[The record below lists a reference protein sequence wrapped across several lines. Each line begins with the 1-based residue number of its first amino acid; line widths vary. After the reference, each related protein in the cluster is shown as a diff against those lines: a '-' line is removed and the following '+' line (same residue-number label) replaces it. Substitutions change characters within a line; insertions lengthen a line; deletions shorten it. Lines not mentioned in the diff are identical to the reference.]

1 MHEPDCTIDV
11 VVALDVVGLVAPQI
25 GIVHTRQQHSRP
37 LGFDDLAAIVQLHPT
52 LVLEPVFQP
61 VAVGMGGSG
70 VSFAG
75 PVLGV
80 ALKARLVVVVAAEDE
95 KAAKAGFERS
105 EDFDERI
112 DARVVLHE
120 VAGRQDEVRGQP
132 QSIGKSAEPSDAR
145 PVVGAQV
152 RVGDVQHGQLG
163 HRGMTGQLVGD
174 EAVAVWLVQGVR
186 AQGGPR
192 SRDRSQDPGGLP
204 CFPTSAHGFEDTG
217 AVRLSLRWKIVG
229 GFGLLLLLIVVLGY
243 VTLSLFSSLRQ
254 VQRRVFND
262 AVPGVVAVDEIVRSY
277 TAQSAAVRGFL
288 LLPSDQLLEQYR
300 AEVTNVEGVLEESR
314 DLFTSSREIEL
325 LDELTEAGE
334 AFQDSVNQ
342 DVVPLAEEGRRS
354 LAQATFS
361 QQGAP
366 LILQIEDLGRSLR
379 DLQREVVVRA
389 EEDLQSRSNQ
399 ARITLVA
406 VIIGALGLG
415 LLLTIL
421 LPRRL
426 SSSLSELVE
435 AARAIGRGDF
445 DQKIDIRSG
454 DEVEEL
460 GHRFTEMQRALK
472 RLQQLALQDRELE
485 IAGAIQRNLQ
495 QRTMPSTSTVRL
507 VPIQRQANLVGGDWY
522 DVDVSHSALTVAVG
536 DASGKGIAAAL
547 MATVALSVLRAERGQ
562 GASARRIIERANEA
576 LKEATE
582 PESFTTLIYAT
593 VDLVSGQ
600 AGWMNM
606 GHPSPFMLTSSEGS
620 ERRDGRPQGYF
631 LEGPRNR
638 ALGWFDEPGMAETTI
653 QLAPGDRLI
662 LYTDGFLE
670 AKSPDGVIFGENR
683 FAEALIR
690 LAPLDSDELGEELVR
705 DVERFA
711 AGKLDDDLTMLVI
724 EFQGARLTPEA
735 TEEGQ
740 PVGRATKTEN

>member
-1 MHEPDCTIDV
+1 MASRI
-11 VVALDVVGLVAPQI
+11 LV
-25 GIVHTRQQHSRP
+25 
-37 LGFDDLAAIVQLHPT
+37 
-52 LVLEPVFQP
+52 PV
-61 VAVGMGGSG
+61 
-70 VSFAG
+70 
-75 PVLGV
+75 
-80 ALKARLVVVVAAEDE
+80 K
-95 KAAKAGFERS
+95 
-105 EDFDERI
+105 
-112 DARVVLHE
+112 
-120 VAGRQDEVRGQP
+120 
-132 QSIGKSAEPSDAR
+132 
-145 PVVGAQV
+145 
-152 RVGDVQHGQLG
+152 
-163 HRGMTGQLVGD
+163 
-174 EAVAVWLVQGVR
+174 
-186 AQGGPR
+186 
-192 SRDRSQDPGGLP
+192 
-204 CFPTSAHGFEDTG
+204 
-217 AVRLSLRWKIVG
+217 LSLRWKIVG
-229 GFGLLLLLIVVLGY
+229 GFGLLLVLIGLLGY

-300 AEVTNVEGVLEESR
+300 AEVENVEDVLEESR
-314 DLFTSSREIEL
+314 ELFTSREEIDV
-325 LDELTEAGE
+325 LDELTQAGDD
-334 AFQDSVNQ
+334 FQDAVDQ
-342 DVVPLAEEGRRS
+342 DVVPLAQEGNRS
-354 LAQATFS
+354 LAQARFS

-366 LILQIEDLGRSLR
+366 LILEIEDLGRDLR
-379 DLQREVVVRA
+379 NLQREVVRGA
-389 EEDLQSRSNQ
+389 EEDLQTRSNQ

-406 VIIGALGLG
+406 VIIGALGVG

-460 GHRFTEMQRALK
+460 GHRFTEMQKALK

-495 QRTMPSTSTVRL
+495 QRTMPSTATVKL

-522 DVDVSHSALTVAVG
+522 DVDVDHSTMTVAVG

-593 VDLVSGQ
+593 IDLATGQ
-600 AGWMNM
+600 AGWLNM
-606 GHPSPFMLTSSEGS
+606 GHPSPFMLTSD
-620 ERRDGRPQGYF
+620 EREERPDGRPQGYF

-638 ALGWFDEPGMAETTI
+638 ALGWFDDPGMAETTI
-653 QLAPGDRLI
+653 QLGPGDRLI

-683 FAEALIR
+683 LAEALIR
-690 LAPLDSDELGEELVR
+690 LAPLDSNELGEELVR
-705 DVERFA
+705 DVEHFA

-724 EFQGARLTPEA
+724 EFQGAPLTQGA
-735 TEEGQ
+735 TEDGV
-740 PVGRATKTEN
+740 PVRRAAKTEN

>member
-1 MHEPDCTIDV
+1 M
-11 VVALDVVGLVAPQI
+11 
-25 GIVHTRQQHSRP
+25 
-37 LGFDDLAAIVQLHPT
+37 
-52 LVLEPVFQP
+52 PV
-61 VAVGMGGSG
+61 
-70 VSFAG
+70 
-75 PVLGV
+75 
-80 ALKARLVVVVAAEDE
+80 K
-95 KAAKAGFERS
+95 
-105 EDFDERI
+105 
-112 DARVVLHE
+112 
-120 VAGRQDEVRGQP
+120 
-132 QSIGKSAEPSDAR
+132 
-145 PVVGAQV
+145 
-152 RVGDVQHGQLG
+152 
-163 HRGMTGQLVGD
+163 
-174 EAVAVWLVQGVR
+174 
-186 AQGGPR
+186 
-192 SRDRSQDPGGLP
+192 
-204 CFPTSAHGFEDTG
+204 
-217 AVRLSLRWKIVG
+217 LSLRWKIVG
-229 GFGLLLLLIVVLGY
+229 GFGLLLVLIGLLGY

-300 AEVTNVEGVLEESR
+300 AEVENVEDVLEESR
-314 DLFTSSREIEL
+314 ELFTSREEIDV
-325 LDELTEAGE
+325 LDELTQAGE
-334 AFQDSVNQ
+334 DFRDAVDQ
-342 DVVPLAEEGRRS
+342 DVVPLAQQGNRS
-354 LAQATFS
+354 LAQARFS

-366 LILQIEDLGRSLR
+366 LILEIEDLGRDLR
-379 DLQREVVVRA
+379 NLQREVVRGA
-389 EEDLQSRSNQ
+389 EEDLQTRSNQ

-406 VIIGALGLG
+406 VIIGALGVG

-460 GHRFTEMQRALK
+460 GHRFTEMQKALK

-495 QRTMPSTSTVRL
+495 QRTMPNTATVKL

-522 DVDVSHSALTVAVG
+522 DVDVDHSSVTVAVG

-593 VDLVSGQ
+593 IDLATGQ
-600 AGWMNM
+600 AGWLNM
-606 GHPSPFMLTSSEGS
+606 GHPSPFMLTSD
-620 ERRDGRPQGYF
+620 EREERPDGRPQGYF

-638 ALGWFDEPGMAETTI
+638 ALGWFDDPGMAETTI
-653 QLAPGDRLI
+653 QLGPGDRLI

-683 FAEALIR
+683 LAEALIR
-690 LAPLDSDELGEELVR
+690 LAPLDSNELGEELVR
-705 DVERFA
+705 DVEHFA

-724 EFQGARLTPEA
+724 EFQGAPLTQGANEDGA
-735 TEEGQ
+735 
-740 PVGRATKTEN
+740 PVRRAAKTEN